1 VKEVKDM
8 PEQVL
13 LLVSALTPIVAG
25 IVELIKHVGLN
36 TKYAPLAAVLAGVGL
51 AVLYTFGGIEIPM
64 RLWAGLLAGLAASG
78 FYSNIKQIKQ

>member
-1 VKEVKDM
+1 M

-13 LLVSALTPIVAG
+13 LLVSVLTPIVAA

-36 TKYAPLAAVLAGVGL
+36 TRYAPLVAVATGIVLA
-51 AVLYTFGGIEIPM
+51 ALYAFGSIELTM

-78 FYSNIKQIKQ
+78 FYSNVKEPLKSKEGQ

>member
-1 VKEVKDM
+1 M

-36 TKYAPLAAVLAGVGL
+36 AKYAPLAAVVAGIGL
-51 AVLYTFGGIEIPM
+51 AALYVFGDIELTM

-78 FYSNIKQIKQ
+78 FYSNIKEQIKQ